1 MQLSN
6 ADLERLKSM
15 ANALR
20 FLCADMIDRA
30 NSGHPGV
37 CLGLA
42 DVMVVLSLHLNL
54 NPTNPKWLNR
64 DRLVFSGGHASA
76 LAYSLLHLWGF
87 DLRLEDLKRFRQL
100 HSKTPGHPELH
111 HTEGIEITT
120 GPLGQGFANAVG
132 FSMASQYAQNLL
144 DKEAISHKVY
154 CLCGDGDLQEGISY
168 ESASLAGHLNLNN
181 LIVIYDSNQISIEGA
196 INISF
201 SEQVKMRFLAQNWE
215 VLECDGHDYQAIHNA
230 LEEAKKSTK
239 PTLLIAHTIIGKG
252 AIGLEGSEKTHG
264 SPLNK
269 EVLKQ
274 SKENAQINP
283 DESFII
289 SPKNKMHFEE
299 VKVRGVSLEALW
311 EKSLSP
317 KAKEKIHALKDFDF
331 SAINYPVFKK
341 GESLATRVS
350 NGMILNAIAKEC
362 EGFLGGSADLAPSN
376 NTQLK
381 HSGDFPLG
389 QNLHFGIREHAMG
402 AITNALAAYGLFVPF
417 CATFFV
423 FSDYLMPSIRLSA
436 LMKLKALFIFTHDSI
451 GVGEDGATHQP
462 IEQLSHLRALPNFY
476 AFRPCDAF
484 ENTACMQ
491 IALSLSAPSGLIL
504 SRQNLPVLDEV
515 SKEQVLKG
523 AYVKHHSKDPIITLV
538 ASGSEVSLALESA
551 KMLEQENIPTQVV
564 SAPCFDLLV
573 EQDESYLKELFKG
586 KVLVIEA
593 SRAIEWYR
601 FADKIIGM
609 DSFGSSAKGDKLFEK
624 FGFSVEN
631 ITTQAKRL
639 LNA

>member
-15 ANALR
+15 ANTLR
-20 FLCADMIDRA
+20 FLCADMIDKA

-87 DLRLEDLKRFRQL
+87 DLSLEDLKRFRQL

-132 FSMASQYAQNLL
+132 FSMASQYAQTLL
-144 DKEAISHKVY
+144 DKQAISHKVY

-201 SEQVKMRFLAQNWE
+201 SEQVKTRFLAQNWE
-215 VLECDGHDYQAIHNA
+215 VLECDGHDYQAINDA
-230 LEEAKKSTK
+230 LEEAKKSPK

-264 SPLNK
+264 SPLSK

-283 DESFII
+283 NESFII

-317 KAKEKIHALKDFDF
+317 KTKEKIHALKNFDF
-331 SAINYPVFKK
+331 NAINYPAFKK

-376 NTQLK
+376 NTHLK

-423 FSDYLMPSIRLSA
+423 FSDYLMPSMRLSA

-462 IEQLSHLRALPNFY
+462 IEQLSHLRALPHFY
-476 AFRPCDAF
+476 AFRPSDAF
-484 ENTACMQ
+484 ENKACMQ
-491 IALSLSAPSGLIL
+491 VALSLNAPSALIL

-551 KMLEQENIPTQVV
+551 KILERENIPTQVV

-573 EQDESYLKELFKG
+573 EQDESYFKELFKG

-631 ITTQAKRL
+631 ITAQTKRL

>member
-1 MQLSN
+1 MRLSN

-20 FLCADMIDRA
+20 FLCTDMIDKA

-87 DLRLEDLKRFRQL
+87 DLSLDDLKRFRQL

-132 FSMASQYAQNLL
+132 FSMASQYAQTLL

-168 ESASLAGHLNLNN
+168 ESASLAGHLRLDN

-201 SEQVKMRFLAQNWE
+201 SEQVKTRFLAQNWE
-215 VLECDGHDYQAIHNA
+215 VLECDGHDYQAINDA
-230 LEEAKKSTK
+230 LEEAKKSPK

-283 DESFII
+283 NESFII

-311 EKSLSP
+311 EKSLS
-317 KAKEKIHALKDFDF
+317 
-331 SAINYPVFKK
+331 
-341 GESLATRVS
+341 
-350 NGMILNAIAKEC
+350 
-362 EGFLGGSADLAPSN
+362 
-376 NTQLK
+376 
-381 HSGDFPLG
+381 
-389 QNLHFGIREHAMG
+389 
-402 AITNALAAYGLFVPF
+402 
-417 CATFFV
+417 
-423 FSDYLMPSIRLSA
+423 
-436 LMKLKALFIFTHDSI
+436 
-451 GVGEDGATHQP
+451 
-462 IEQLSHLRALPNFY
+462 
-476 AFRPCDAF
+476 
-484 ENTACMQ
+484 
-491 IALSLSAPSGLIL
+491 
-504 SRQNLPVLDEV
+504 
-515 SKEQVLKG
+515 
-523 AYVKHHSKDPIITLV
+523 
-538 ASGSEVSLALESA
+538 
-551 KMLEQENIPTQVV
+551 
-564 SAPCFDLLV
+564 
-573 EQDESYLKELFKG
+573 
-586 KVLVIEA
+586 
-593 SRAIEWYR
+593 
-601 FADKIIGM
+601 
-609 DSFGSSAKGDKLFEK
+609 
-624 FGFSVEN
+624 
-631 ITTQAKRL
+631 
-639 LNA
+639 

>member
-6 ADLERLKSM
+6 ADLERLESM
-15 ANALR
+15 ANTLR

-87 DLRLEDLKRFRQL
+87 DLSLEDLKRFRQL

-215 VLECDGHDYQAIHNA
+215 VLECDGHDYQAIHDA

-283 DESFII
+283 NESFII

-491 IALSLSAPSGLIL
+491 IALSLSTPSGLIL

-551 KMLEQENIPTQVV
+551 KMLERENIPTQVV
-564 SAPCFDLLV
+564 SVPCFDLLV

-639 LNA
+639 LHA